1 LSANLYTA
9 VSRSNCGRRREKEKM
24 ISRLAQMGLGS
35 KQTGFIPTLEMNVSA
50 HACVQFCPLVALRYY
65 LG

>member
-1 LSANLYTA
+1 
-9 VSRSNCGRRREKEKM
+9 M

-50 HACVQFCPLVALRYY
+50 HACVQFCPLAALRYY